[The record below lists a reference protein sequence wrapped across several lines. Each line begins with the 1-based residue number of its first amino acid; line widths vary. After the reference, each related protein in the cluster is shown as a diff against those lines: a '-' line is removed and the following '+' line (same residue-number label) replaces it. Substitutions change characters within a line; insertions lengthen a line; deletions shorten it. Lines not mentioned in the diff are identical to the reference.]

1 LVLDASGRNPFERS
15 FRSYSAGLGAIQTAP
30 NTIIISAASPGKVI
44 GDADA
49 NSNSFMDEL
58 LKQTS
63 TPRLPVAD
71 IFNHTREEVSRATN
85 GEQVP
90 WLSIN
95 LPNRL
100 YLRKL
105 MPLLPQRPRA
115 QQKGP
120 G

>member
-1 LVLDASGRNPFERS
+1 LVLDASRRNPFERR

-63 TPRLPVAD
+63 TPRLPMAD
-71 IFNHTREEVSRATN
+71 IFNHTRERFPAPRMASRFR
-85 GEQVP
+85 GYR
-90 WLSIN
+90 SIF
-95 LPNRL
+95 PIDCIC
-100 YLRKL
+100 
-105 MPLLPQRPRA
+105 A
-115 QQKGP
+115 S
-120 G
+120 